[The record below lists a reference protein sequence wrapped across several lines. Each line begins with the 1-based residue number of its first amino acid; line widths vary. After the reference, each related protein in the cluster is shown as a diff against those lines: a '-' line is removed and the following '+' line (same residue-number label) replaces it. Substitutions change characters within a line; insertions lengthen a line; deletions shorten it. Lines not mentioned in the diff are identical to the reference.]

1 MQILAGLSPFQEP
14 ETQGPLLPLLR
25 GMLPLRATHIWK
37 CLLGQICYAITS
49 RLLLQGLEVSS
60 DGRALAR
67 PPRQDL
73 EQWVE
78 EQVAWA
84 ASSETTSAQ
93 YMEAFA
99 FRRGKA
105 LQGAGK
111 PCCC

>member
-1 MQILAGLSPFQEP
+1 MSFWRGYPSTMRPVFLRAHVPEAGLS
-14 ETQGPLLPLLR
+14 
-25 GMLPLRATHIWK
+25 RAM
-37 CLLGQICYAITS
+37 CM
-49 RLLLQGLEVSS
+49 LQGLEVSS
-60 DGRALAR
+60 EGRALAR

-84 ASSETTSAQ
+84 ASSERTSAQ

-105 LQGAGK
+105 LEGAGTT
-111 PCCC
+111 CCCCCCCCCYPFA